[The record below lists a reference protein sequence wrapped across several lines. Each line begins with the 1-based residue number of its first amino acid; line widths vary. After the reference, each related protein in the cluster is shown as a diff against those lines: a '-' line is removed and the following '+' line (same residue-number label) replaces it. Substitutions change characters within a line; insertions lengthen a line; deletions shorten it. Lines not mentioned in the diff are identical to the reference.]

1 MIQDL
6 QYGLRRLRRSPGFTL
21 IAVLALGLGIGASTA
36 IFSLLD
42 AVVLRPLPYP
52 RPDRLARLWLSSPAE
67 GLDHSPSSVPRLRTL
82 RDAGFDGKIAILT
95 AFHDEDFNLT
105 ERADPEVLHGERI
118 DREFFDVWGIE
129 PLVGRRFT
137 ATEDQKGG
145 ADVVMLSAGFW
156 GRRCGGDRAIAGKTL
171 RLEGR
176 PHTIA
181 GVMPDV
187 LRFPFRDVQVW
198 LPRAQEMALLP
209 EKTVERGAGFL
220 DLAARLKPGTSL
232 AAARKAAAQAGD
244 RYSKTFASNL
254 DAPFRFEMAPM
265 AEQLVGGETRSR
277 LALLLGAVALVLLIA
292 CADVAN
298 LLLVQGIARR
308 REVAI
313 RMAMGASAGRVIR
326 QRLIEGVALAL
337 LGSLAGLALAWGGLR
352 LLVAANPAN
361 LPRID
366 QVGIDGRVLLF
377 TLALSLLIGVL
388 FSLLPA
394 VQSLRSG
401 AASQLKEGTRG
412 ATAGPG
418 RARAQ
423 GVLVAAEVALAL
435 VLLIGATLLI
445 ESFRRLSET
454 DLGFNPEKLLS
465 MQISLPPTQ
474 YPDRGKQRSFYEQVL
489 ERVRPLPGVESA
501 AMADYLPI
509 QGSAQAP
516 FSIEGHPPASP
527 ADRTYAFMT
536 NVSPGF
542 FRTLRTRLV
551 KGGDFDPK
559 AAPDAPITTVINESM
574 AREYFPNQDPLSHRM
589 ILGNYPVQIVGVTR
603 DVQQLGPEVRNTPGF
618 FLPLRRKGELPMLVM
633 HLLVRTTL
641 PPAQVAASVRRE
653 VAAIDP
659 EQPVADI
666 ETLEGVVADALAGRR
681 MTVGLL
687 TGFSAVALILC
698 ALGIYGLIAHSV
710 TTRRKEI
717 GVRMALGARQ
727 DQVLGTILAQGFR
740 WVLLGLA
747 AGLAGALLLS
757 RALSGLLYGV
767 SPRDPFYYLAAPLLL
782 GFVALLACYLPAR
795 RAADVEPAVTLRTEE

>member
-1 MIQDL
+1 
-6 QYGLRRLRRSPGFTL
+6 
-21 IAVLALGLGIGASTA
+21 
-36 IFSLLD
+36 
-42 AVVLRPLPYP
+42 
-52 RPDRLARLWLSSPAE
+52 
-67 GLDHSPSSVPRLRTL
+67 
-82 RDAGFDGKIAILT
+82 
-95 AFHDEDFNLT
+95 
-105 ERADPEVLHGERI
+105 
-118 DREFFDVWGIE
+118 
-129 PLVGRRFT
+129 
-137 ATEDQKGG
+137 
-145 ADVVMLSAGFW
+145 MLSAGFW
-156 GRRCGGDRAIAGKTL
+156 RRRFGGDPAIAGKTV

-209 EKTVERGAGFL
+209 EKMVERGAGFL
-220 DLAARLKPGTSL
+220 ELAARLKPGVSL

-254 DAPFRFEMAPM
+254 DAPFRFAMAPM

-313 RMAMGASAGRVIR
+313 RMAMGASVGRVLR
-326 QRLIEGVALAL
+326 QRLIEGVVLAL

-352 LLVAANPAN
+352 LLVAVHPAD

-366 QVGIDGRVLLF
+366 EVGIDGRVLLF
-377 TLALSLLIGVL
+377 TLASPC
-388 FSLLPA
+388 SPA
-394 VQSLRSG
+394 CCSRSSRPCR
-401 AASQLKEGTRG
+401 ACAPERPRSSRRD
-412 ATAGPG
+412 AGG
-418 RARAQ
+418 RPPARAAPGAQ
-423 GVLVAAEVALAL
+423 GLLVAAEVALAL

-465 MQISLPPTQ
+465 MQISLPSSQ
-474 YPDRGKQRSFYEQVL
+474 YPDRGTQRTFYEQVL
-489 ERVRPLPGVESA
+489 ERVRSLPGVESA

-516 FSIEGHPPASP
+516 FDIEGRSPASP

-574 AREYFPNQDPLSHRM
+574 AREHFPNQDPLSHRM
-589 ILGNYPVQIVGVTR
+589 ILGTYPVQIVGVTR
-603 DVQQLGPEVRNTPGF
+603 DVQQLGPEVRNIAGF

-641 PPAQVAASVRRE
+641 LPARVAASIRRE

-666 ETLEGVVADALAGRR
+666 ETLGGVGGRR
-681 MTVGLL
+681 ARRPPDDRG
-687 TGFSAVALILC
+687 
-698 ALGIYGLIAHSV
+698 IAH
-710 TTRRKEI
+710 R
-717 GVRMALGARQ
+717 
-727 DQVLGTILAQGFR
+727 
-740 WVLLGLA
+740 
-747 AGLAGALLLS
+747 LS
-757 RALSGLLYGV
+757 AWR
-767 SPRDPFYYLAAPLLL
+767 
-782 GFVALLACYLPAR
+782 
-795 RAADVEPAVTLRTEE
+795 